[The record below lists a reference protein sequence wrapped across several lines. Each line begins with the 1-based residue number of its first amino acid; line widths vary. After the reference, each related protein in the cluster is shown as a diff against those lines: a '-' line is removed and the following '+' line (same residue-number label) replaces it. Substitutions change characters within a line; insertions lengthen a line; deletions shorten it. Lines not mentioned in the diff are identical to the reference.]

1 MKINSRGRNPTGKT
15 WHFAERVGPHL
26 EGDVALLLPNVQFIY
41 ELALA
46 QLELSAFGYEFLVE
60 NSLRRIRVWGGDSER
75 FCRRTAYF
83 QYIGDKESVYSRI
96 VAKNRTRSI
105 NQYLTHW
112 IYPYKGKFHPQMI
125 RALLNIMGL
134 SEGETVLDPFVGS
147 GTLALEAQLLG
158 INSVCFDISPLCVLQ
173 TKVKTES
180 VRFLDEIKGA
190 WQDVQKEANKLLR
203 GNRERDTLDLIR
215 SFDPGPVQD
224 FYMMGFLV
232 AISDTERRRKS
243 FIQAFLKNIS
253 LMISSLEDYRE
264 LIREEKLQ
272 LGTIR
277 VSEGDARALPLADES
292 VDGILTSPPYSI
304 ALDYVANDAH
314 ALRFMGKDTTEFRN
328 SVIGVR
334 GRGDE
339 RVHLYNQDMR
349 EALGE
354 MSRVLK
360 PGRYASLVIGNATY
374 QGKVINTVDF
384 VIREA
389 EKRGLSLIRNID
401 KIIFGLYNVMQREN
415 ILIFVKGG

>member
-1 MKINSRGRNPTGKT
+1 MRTGDLPKEKKT
-15 WHFAERVGPHL
+15 WHFAERAIPQPGVG
-26 EGDVALLLPNVQFIY
+26 GDIALLMPNVQFIY

-46 QLELSAFGYEFLVE
+46 QLELFAFGYDFLME
-60 NSLRRIRVWGGDSER
+60 NSLRRIRAWGGNKEG
-75 FCRRTAYF
+75 FCRRAAYF
-83 QYIGDKESVYSRI
+83 QAIGDAETVYPRI
-96 VAKNRTRSI
+96 VSKNRTRSI

-180 VRFLDEIKGA
+180 VLFLDEIKGVL
-190 WQDVQKEANKLLR
+190 WDVQKEANKLLR
-203 GNRERDTLDLIR
+203 GDHEKDMLDFIR
-215 SFDPGPVQD
+215 SVDPGPVQD

-232 AISDTERRRKS
+232 AISDTERRRRP
-243 FIQAFLKNIS
+243 FVQAFLKNIS
-253 LMISSLEDYRE
+253 LMIASLEDYRE
-264 LIREEKLQ
+264 LIQEESLQ
-272 LGTIR
+272 IGTVK
-277 VSEGDARALPLADES
+277 VSEGDARALPLADGS
-292 VDGILTSPPYSI
+292 VDGIVTSPPYSI
-304 ALDYVANDAH
+304 ALDYVANDVH
-314 ALRFMGKDTTEFRN
+314 ALRFLGKDTTEFRN

-339 RVHLYNQDMR
+339 RVRLYNQDMR

-354 MSRVLK
+354 MARVLK

-374 QGKVINTVDF
+374 EGKIINTTDF

-389 EKRGLSLIRNID
+389 EKSGLRLVRNID

-415 ILIFVKGG
+415 ILIFVRDS